1 MIAMVTPRGHLTG
14 NDFEGIRGYDL
25 IQLGIAADERLRA
38 RRGQR
43 VTYVRV
49 QEISSF
55 MIPAD
60 FEVLPGAGE
69 LRIVVD
75 PETQDDALTLTRA
88 VASVSGQV
96 PVTGFR
102 LDQLAKLCNNEG
114 RTLGCLLTDL
124 RRAGLQMVS
133 ALSAETLLARKWL
146 DVSSD
151 VGVGVARLTVERP
164 EGDRGVD
171 LLTKISGW
179 GQSTRHVHAFA
190 PLAGRMDDGVTTGYG
205 DMRVIAQ
212 ARLLVDNIDS
222 IQVDWS
228 RLGAKLAQVALT
240 FGADDIDSV
249 SPSDSREHGPRR
261 MPVEELKQNILA
273 ADRVPVERNGCFEMS
288 TL

>member
-1 MIAMVTPRGHLTG
+1 VIAMAATRGHLTG
-14 NDFEGIRGYDL
+14 NDFEGIREYDL

-55 MIPAD
+55 MGPAD
-60 FEVLPGAGE
+60 VEVLPGAGE
-69 LRIVVD
+69 LRIVVE
-75 PETQDDALTLTRA
+75 PETQDEALSLTRA
-88 VASVSGQV
+88 VSSVSGKV
-96 PVTGFR
+96 PLTGFR
-102 LDQLAKLCNNEG
+102 LDQLAELCNNEG
-114 RTLGCLLTDL
+114 RALGRLLTDL
-124 RRAGLQMVS
+124 RKAGLKMVS
-133 ALSAETLLARKWL
+133 ALSAETTLARKWL

-151 VGVGVARLTVERP
+151 VGIDVARLTVERP

-171 LLTKISGW
+171 LMTKISEW
-179 GQSTRHVHAFA
+179 GRSTKHVHAFA

-205 DMRVIAQ
+205 DMRIIAQ

-228 RLGAKLAQVALT
+228 RLGAKLAQVSLT

-249 SPSDSREHGPRR
+249 SSSDSRERGPRR

-273 ADRVPVERNGCFEMS
+273 ADRVPVERDGCFETS
-288 TL
+288 AL